1 MTTEPT
7 LTTPDPIPEVA
18 PEQPKTT
25 PEPTPEPAQDP
36 APSTVGLIELVE
48 ALKTL
53 QTTPEPTPEP
63 IPEVT
68 PKPTPEQP
76 KTAPEVAPEQP
87 KTDQTLT
94 PDLARKI
101 LIKAYS
107 VPEDVND
114 MIPAEIQKATV
125 YLESAGYSNLVQ
137 NKSLTNQAQPPAA
150 QEQTTPAPKSG
161 QRADPAPEKPKTF
174 GDPNLKIALGQA
186 LEGKI

>member
-1 MTTEPT
+1 MTTEQTPT
-7 LTTPDPIPEVA
+7 T
-18 PEQPKTT
+18 PEQPQTAPEVTPTT
-25 PEPTPEPAQDP
+25 PEQPPTTPEQPQTAPEVVPSAQDP
-36 APSTVGLIELVE
+36 APSTVVLSELVE

-53 QTTPEPTPEP
+53 QTAPEVTPEPTPD
-63 IPEVT
+63 
-68 PKPTPEQP
+68 
-76 KTAPEVAPEQP
+76 QP

-107 VPEDVND
+107 VPEDLQD
-114 MIPAEIQKATV
+114 LIPADIQKATE
-125 YLESAGYSNLVQ
+125 YLDSPGYSKLVQ
-137 NKSLTNQAQPPAA
+137 KLSLTTNPQPLTA

-161 QRADPAPEKPKTF
+161 QRADPTPEKPKTF